1 MTTKF
6 RSDLVWNYASLVVL
20 AVSGIFLPVLVA
32 RAYDAATFGAFNQV
46 FAAYIVSSMLASGG
60 LNYSV
65 LRAVAEHS
73 TDPTKL
79 RAIVAG
85 ALVPGFFLSVLTA
98 GALYAAAGFIADLLG
113 SPAMIDGLRIV
124 SAGVFFFALN
134 KVLLAVV
141 NGLGRMR
148 AYAVYQA
155 LRYLLIIGAL
165 TAAVAAKIPGS
176 YLPGIF
182 TAAELVLFAVLV
194 AEVSSQIAWWRAE
207 NIADWSKDH
216 LIFAA
221 KGVASGVLVELN
233 SRVDVLLLGWFL
245 SDAMVGVYS
254 FAAVFAEGFFQLLVV
269 LQNIYHPILARHLA
283 SGRFAELEQ
292 LIRDTRFKIYAATG
306 AVAVVSALAFPLCVW
321 VLVKKPEYHQSQ
333 QIYAILVAGIT
344 VAAGYLPFQNTL
356 FMANRPGWHTIYMSS
371 IVLLNAAGNIIL
383 IPIWGIQGSALAT
396 GISFALSAPILYFM
410 VRKIVG
416 LKI

>member
-1 MTTKF
+1 MSTKF
-6 RSDLVWNYASLVVL
+6 RSDLVWNYASLAVL
-20 AVSGIFLPVLVA
+20 ASSGLFLPVLVA

-46 FAAYIVSSMLASGG
+46 FAAYIVASMFASGG

-65 LRAVAEHS
+65 LRAVAEHAAA
-73 TDPTKL
+73 PEKL

-85 ALVPGFFLSVLTA
+85 ALLPGFFLSALTA
-98 GALYAAAGFIADLLG
+98 AALYASAPFIAGGLK
-113 SPAMIDGLRIV
+113 SPATLDGLRVV

-134 KVLLAVV
+134 KVLLAAV

-148 AYAVYQA
+148 AYAIYQS
-155 LRYLLIIGAL
+155 LRYLLILGAL
-165 TAAVAAKIPGS
+165 IAAVTLELPGA

-182 TAAELVLFAVLV
+182 TVAELILFMVLI
-194 AEVSSQIAWWRAE
+194 AEVSVQIDWWRAQDF
-207 NIADWSKDH
+207 ADWSKDH

-245 SDAMVGVYS
+245 SDATVGIYS

-283 SGRFAELEQ
+283 ERRFTELEK
-292 LIRDTRFKIYAATG
+292 LVRDARFKIYAATG
-306 AVAVVSALAFPLCVW
+306 AIAVVSVFAFPLCVW
-321 VLVKKPEYHQSQ
+321 VLGEKPEYHQSQ
-333 QIYAILVAGIT
+333 LIYAILVAGIT

-356 FMANRPGWHTIYMSS
+356 FMANRPGWHTLYMSS
-371 IVLLNAAGNIIL
+371 IVFLNAAGNILL
-383 IPIWGIQGSALAT
+383 IPVLGLRGSALAT
-396 GISFALSAPILYFM
+396 GISFALSAPILYFL
-410 VRKIVG
+410 VRKVVG
-416 LKI
+416 VKL